1 MQASKENLDYELWPY
16 SNFHYT
22 LSSSTIGEFLQFMYY
37 FNNNKVSDLSA
48 MYTNSNFL
56 GPCDLLPGIG
66 VATFSTE
73 CRHKN

>member
-1 MQASKENLDYELWPY
+1 
-16 SNFHYT
+16 
-22 LSSSTIGEFLQFMYY
+22 MYY